1 MNEALASSFQIKDW
15 AGKNVG
21 SQLNERPGDEETN
34 ERRKNLRRER
44 ERERGKEGY
53 LCEIC
58 VMLVAVDAYVRLC
71 FYCFF
76 RLPSGD

>member
-44 ERERGKEGY
+44 ERGKEGLLVRN
-53 LCEIC
+53 LCYASC
-58 VMLVAVDAYVRLC
+58 C
-71 FYCFF
+71 
-76 RLPSGD
+76 